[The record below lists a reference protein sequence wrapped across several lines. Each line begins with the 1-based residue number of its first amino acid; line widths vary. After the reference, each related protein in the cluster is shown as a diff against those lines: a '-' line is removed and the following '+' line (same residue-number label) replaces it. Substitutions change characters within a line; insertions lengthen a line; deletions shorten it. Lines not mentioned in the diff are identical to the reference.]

1 MNLKHFSA
9 DVSDDIKPLQ
19 TAAKRALKRFVK
31 AIKEVNSH
39 QNTET
44 RFNHETARDA
54 YFAAAD
60 AYNFAVENR
69 G

>member
-9 DVSDDIKPLQ
+9 DVSEDVKPLQ

-31 AIKEVNSH
+31 AIKH
-39 QNTET
+39 QNAQE
-44 RFNHETARDA
+44 HETAREA

-60 AYNFAVENR
+60 AYNFAVEN
-69 G
+69 GTQPATL